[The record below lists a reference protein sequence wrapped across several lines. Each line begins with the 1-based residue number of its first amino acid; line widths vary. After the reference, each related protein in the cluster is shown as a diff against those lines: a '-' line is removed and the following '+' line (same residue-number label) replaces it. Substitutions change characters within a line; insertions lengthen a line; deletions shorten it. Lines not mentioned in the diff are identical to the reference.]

1 MKKRAKF
8 KSYNRDQ
15 LFLFPPDMKDW
26 LPEDDLINFI
36 MDVVG
41 SLDLDRIYESY
52 DGSSGGQPPYDPEM
66 MVCLLLYAYCV
77 GIVSSRKI
85 EQATWHSVPFRVLA
99 GNLHPD
105 HDTIAE
111 FRKRHLKALGGLFI
125 DVLRLCQKA
134 GLVKLGHVSLDGT
147 KVKAN
152 ASKRKAMSYGRMEK
166 RAADLNKEVARLLD
180 LAGKTDDKE
189 DAVYGK
195 GKRGDELPE
204 DLRFKESRL
213 KRIEEAKRALEEEAR
228 VEAAEKQAEYEVKKK
243 AYDDK
248 PGRKGRPPAEPSEEA
263 DKPDPK
269 KQRNFTDS
277 DSRIM
282 PVEGGRSFV
291 QGYNCQAAVDE
302 KAQVI
307 VASGVTQET
316 NDKKQLEPVLEK
328 LQSNTGGV
336 KPKCLSADSGYS
348 SGSNCET
355 LESEGIDAYIA
366 TDKQKHSDP
375 SPAPPRGRIP
385 KNATTTQR
393 MARKLRTVKGQRIYA
408 KRKYIV
414 EPVFGQIKQ
423 ARGFRRF
430 SFRGLDHCR
439 DEWDLV
445 CLTHNLL
452 KLFRHGNWK
461 PQLA

>member
-1 MKKRAKF
+1 MKNRAKF
-8 KSYNRDQ
+8 KSYSPDQ
-15 LFLFPPDMKDW
+15 LFLLPPDMKDW
-26 LPEDDLINFI
+26 LREDDLIYFI

-41 SLDLDRIYESY
+41 SLDLDRIYRSY

-66 MVCLLLYAYCV
+66 MVSLLLYAYCV

-99 GNLHPD
+99 GNRHPD

-111 FRKRHLKALGGLFI
+111 FRKRHLKALGGLFVE
-125 DVLRLCQKA
+125 VLRLCQKA

-166 RAADLNKEVARLLD
+166 RAADLRKDVDRLLA
-180 LAGKTDDKE
+180 LAEKADDKE

-204 DLRFKESRL
+204 DLRFKQSRL

-228 VEAAEKQAEYEVKKK
+228 AEATAKQAEYEVKKK
-243 AYDDK
+243 AYDDN
-248 PGRKGRPPAEPSEEA
+248 PGRRGRPPKVPSEEA

-277 DSRIM
+277 DSKLM
-282 PVEGGRSFV
+282 PVEGGRYFV

-316 NDKKQLEPVLEK
+316 NDKRQLESVLAK
-328 LQSNTGGV
+328 LKSNTDGV
-336 KPKCLSADSGYS
+336 KPKRLSADSGYS

-366 TDKQKHSDP
+366 TDKQKHSDK

-385 KNATTTQR
+385 KNATTIQR
-393 MARKLRTVKGQRIYA
+393 MARKLQTIKGKGIYS
-408 KRKYIV
+408 KRKHIV
-414 EPVFGQIKQ
+414 EPVFGQIKE

-430 SFRGLDHCR
+430 SFRGFDHCQ

-461 PQLA
+461 PRSA